1 MKKLVIPLILSIAI
15 GIGIFYFWFHGIT
28 NKIFVTRSKSLSQ
41 VHSIQQSL
49 NSKTPI
55 DIALLGYGGGN
66 HDGAYLTD
74 SIIVVHID
82 PKQQKIF
89 LISIPRDLWVKIP
102 DGGTNGSDYFKINA
116 SYEIGLDANT
126 YPDKAAEF
134 TGTDGGGH
142 LAEYML
148 KQVTGL
154 PVSYFV
160 GMDFSGFKHT
170 IDTLNGVDVNVDIA
184 FTDPEYPIDGQ
195 EDNPCGHSADEIK
208 TFSATDSAETDIQ
221 QFFPCRYK
229 VLHFNKGS
237 QHMDGQTALEYVRS
251 RHSLEDGTDFGRA
264 RRQRNLLVAVKQ
276 KVFSIGF
283 ISQVIPFMSS
293 LGDDFKTDLSLDDVR
308 VLLQNA
314 PLLNNYSIESLALTD
329 QNYLQDTFSSDGQ
342 AILVP
347 RTGID
352 NFSEIHTYLSD
363 TISGKIPPVNATVLV
378 ENGTQTAG
386 LASVVV
392 DQLKKATI
400 LTLDP
405 ANADTTTQKITKII
419 VYDKAVNKTQ
429 LQIIQKTLPSS
440 ATISFDT
447 TNSPS
452 GYNILIVLGEDYTP
466 ISTPTLA
473 Q

>member
-1 MKKLVIPLILSIAI
+1 MRKIVIPLILIIAV

-28 NKIFVTRSKSLSQ
+28 SKIFVTQSKSLTR
-41 VHSIQQSL
+41 VNSIQQSL
-49 NSKTPI
+49 DSKTPI

-102 DGGTNGSDYFKINA
+102 DGGGNYYKINA
-116 SYEIGLDANT
+116 AYEVGLDDNT
-126 YPDKAAEF
+126 YPNKAVEF
-134 TGTDGGGH
+134 KGTDGGGH

-170 IDTLNGVDVNVDIA
+170 IDTLNGVDVNVETA

-195 EDNPCGHSADEIK
+195 EDNPCGHTADEIK

-229 VLHFNKGS
+229 VLHFNKGP

-264 RRQRNLLVAVKQ
+264 KRQRNLLVAVKQ

-283 ISQVIPFMSS
+283 VSQVIPFMSS
-293 LGDDFKTDLSLDDVR
+293 LGDDFKTDLALDDVR

-314 PLLNNYSIESLALTD
+314 NVLNKYSIESLALTD

-342 AILVP
+342 SILAP
-347 RTGID
+347 NTGID
-352 NFSEIHTYLSD
+352 NFSDIHTYLSD
-363 TISGKIPPVNATVLV
+363 TISGKVPPVNATVLV

-386 LASVVV
+386 LASQAVNR
-392 DQLKKATI
+392 LKSDNI
-400 LTLDP
+400 QTLDP
-405 ANADTTTQKITKII
+405 ANGNTSTQKTTNIV

-429 LQIIQKTLPSS
+429 LQTIQKDLPSS
-440 ATISFDT
+440 ATISYDT
-447 TNSPS
+447 TTAPS
-452 GYNILIVLGEDYTP
+452 GYNVLVLLGDDYP
-466 ISTPTLA
+466 LSPTPTP
-473 Q
+473 